1 MPTIQGLES
10 FRGRVIHS
18 HEYADA
24 AEWIGRDAIV
34 VGTGN
39 SGHDIAQDLYSNGA
53 RVTLVQRSPT
63 LILNIEP
70 SAQLP
75 YALYGEG
82 LPLEDCD
89 LITSSMPL
97 ALARKSHRAMAEQ
110 ARALDRPLLDGLT
123 RAGFRID
130 TEDETG
136 WQFKYWQ
143 RGGGYYF
150 NVGCSDLIVEVKI
163 PVVQLPDIE
172 FVADGARTIRGES
185 LPADLVV
192 LATGYLGMERLVGK
206 LFGETVAKRVG
217 PVWGIDEEKQ
227 ELRNMWT
234 RTGQA
239 GLWFIG
245 GSFAQCRV
253 YSKYLALRIKAE
265 EEGLVQR
272 SREESRPRYS
282 ESALDAA
289 ANAQKKKNPI
299 EYTAVRDSSSE

>member
-1 MPTIQGLES
+1 
-10 FRGRVIHS
+10 
-18 HEYADA
+18 
-24 AEWIGRDAIV
+24 
-34 VGTGN
+34 
-39 SGHDIAQDLYSNGA
+39 
-53 RVTLVQRSPT
+53 
-63 LILNIEP
+63 
-70 SAQLP
+70 
-75 YALYGEG
+75 
-82 LPLEDCD
+82 
-89 LITSSMPL
+89 
-97 ALARKSHRAMAEQ
+97 
-110 ARALDRPLLDGLT
+110 
-123 RAGFRID
+123 
-130 TEDETG
+130 
-136 WQFKYWQ
+136 
-143 RGGGYYF
+143 
-150 NVGCSDLIVEVKI
+150 
-163 PVVQLPDIE
+163 
-172 FVADGARTIRGES
+172 
-185 LPADLVV
+185 
-192 LATGYLGMERLVGK
+192 MERLVGK

-217 PVWGIDEEKQ
+217 SVWGIDEEKQ